1 MVNFL
6 KEITMAYSQ
15 DLRQRILDFILQGG
29 GRTEASKLSIGIQNF
44 PPIGVQFFPL
54 FSLVERGFYD
64 A

>member
-1 MVNFL
+1 
-6 KEITMAYSQ
+6 MAYSQ